1 MKFETARIQVPSDVF
16 AAVVVVLVSQAPY
29 YFLSL
34 GKKCPILGSCI
45 GNTNTLEIRRWPGL
59 RMDPTVPPLCGPV
72 LSSRT
77 IVMYLGYRTLETNQP
92 GNGVVT

>member
-59 RMDPTVPPLCGPV
+59 RMDPTVPPLSG
-72 LSSRT
+72 SSLFT
-77 IVMYLGYRTLETNQP
+77 HPCISDTGLLKSVNLEM
-92 GNGVVT
+92 GL